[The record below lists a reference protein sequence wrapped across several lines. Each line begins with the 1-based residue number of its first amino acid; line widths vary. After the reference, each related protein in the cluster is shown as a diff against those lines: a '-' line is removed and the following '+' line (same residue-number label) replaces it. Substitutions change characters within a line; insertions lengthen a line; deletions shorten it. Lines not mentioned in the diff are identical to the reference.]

1 MTQVRRLLS
10 FVLFLAAAL
19 LLADGAPAAPGD
31 IDVNPY
37 GDPIWQQQEPGK
49 TKVRRQVKRSRS
61 HVRQAHR
68 ARRTAP
74 VRHARRAQ
82 TTRQVA
88 RARVARARPGW
99 ASKRPGRPLNIV
111 PPAARTP

>member
-1 MTQVRRLLS
+1 VRRPLF
-10 FVLFLAAAL
+10 FVVFTVAAL
-19 LLADGAPAAPGD
+19 LLADGVPAAPGE

-49 TKVRRQVKRSRS
+49 TKARRHVKRTRPQ
-61 HVRQAHR
+61 VRQAHR
-68 ARRTAP
+68 ARRPVAQ

-82 TTRQVA
+82 MPRQVA
-88 RARVARARPGW
+88 RDRVARSRPGW

-111 PPAARTP
+111 PPAVRTP